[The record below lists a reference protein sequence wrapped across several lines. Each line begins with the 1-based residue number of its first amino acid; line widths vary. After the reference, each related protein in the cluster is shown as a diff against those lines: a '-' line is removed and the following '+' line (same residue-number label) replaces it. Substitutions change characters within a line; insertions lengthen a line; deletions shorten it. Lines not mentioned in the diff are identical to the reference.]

1 MRWTDILRL
10 TVLQYRENRLRN
22 FLCALAVTVG
32 VFSLVLLSNIGS
44 FAAAQVTGM
53 LDEIGLQGMTVFLK
67 DSKSGE
73 ALSTAFAACMEEQV
87 ENVDSVTPVKFAGGT
102 YQKGHRSGN
111 VALIGATESVWETLD
126 LEFLYGQGF
135 VDGDM
140 VDIQNPIVISD
151 RFARELFSRN
161 NIVGKQFYITIDGYQ
176 DRYTVIGVVRDQL
189 EMFGGILGSFIPELA
204 YVPLD
209 ALSPSGKADQIL
221 FSSDAETAELEETLQ
236 TLSSDLLGMRSTL
249 SVQNLTG
256 FLDQIRQAAR
266 QVQWF
271 FLFISGFSIL
281 VALFAIENSMLS
293 AIQEMREEFVLY
305 RVIGLRK
312 TDIVRLI
319 FAQSTGVCLLGSA
332 LGILL
337 GAAAVWL
344 IRAVLLPG
352 FTLAFEN
359 ILFIVPGAVLFGM
372 LSGILPAAII
382 LRRINKELYD

>member
-32 VFSLVLLSNIGS
+32 VCSLVLLSNIGS
-44 FAAAQVTGM
+44 FAASQVTGM
-53 LDEIGLQGMTVFLK
+53 LDGIGLQGMTVFLK
-67 DSKSGE
+67 DSKNGE
-73 ALSTAFAACMEEQV
+73 VLSAAFAACMEEQV
-87 ENVDSVTPVKFAGGT
+87 EDIDSVTPIKFAGGT

-111 VALIGATESVWETLD
+111 VALIGATESVWETLN
-126 LEFLYGQGF
+126 LEFLHGQGF

-140 VDIQNPIVISD
+140 VDVQNPIVVSD
-151 RFARELFSRN
+151 RFARELFLRDN
-161 NIVGKQFYITIDGYQ
+161 AVGKQFYITIDGHQ
-176 DRYTVIGVVRDQL
+176 ARYTVVGVVRDQL

-204 YVPLD
+204 YIPLD

-221 FSSDAETAELEETLQ
+221 FSSGAEASEMEEALQ
-236 TLSSDLLGMRSTL
+236 TLGGDLLGMQSTL

-266 QVQWF
+266 QVQCF

-312 TDIVRLI
+312 KDIVRLI
-319 FAQSTGVCLLGSA
+319 LAQSTGICLLGSV
-332 LGILL
+332 LGILF

-352 FTLAFEN
+352 FTLALEN
-359 ILFIVPGAVLFGM
+359 ILFIVPGSILFGV
-372 LSGILPAAII
+372 LSGILPATVI

>member
-67 DSKSGE
+67 DSKNGE

-140 VDIQNPIVISD
+140 VDVQNPIVISD
-151 RFARELFSRN
+151 RFARELFSRD
-161 NIVGKQFYITIDGYQ
+161 NIVGKQFYITIDGHQ

-209 ALSPSGKADQIL
+209 VLSPSGKADQIL
-221 FSSDAETAELEETLQ
+221 FSSDAEASEMEEALQ
-236 TLSSDLLGMRSTL
+236 TLGGDLLGMQSTL

-337 GAAAVWL
+337 GAEAVWL

-382 LRRINKELYD
+382 LRRINKVLSH

>member
-10 TVLQYRENRLRN
+10 TALQYRENRLRN

-32 VFSLVLLSNIGS
+32 VCSLVLLSNIGS
-44 FAAAQVTGM
+44 FAASQVTGM
-53 LDEIGLQGMTVFLK
+53 LDGIGLQGMTVFLK
-67 DSKSGE
+67 DSKNGE
-73 ALSTAFAACMEEQV
+73 VLSAAFADCMEEQV
-87 ENVDSVTPVKFAGGT
+87 EDIDSVTPIKFAGGT

-111 VALIGATESVWETLD
+111 VALIGATESVWETLN
-126 LEFLYGQGF
+126 LEFLHGQGF

-140 VDIQNPIVISD
+140 VDVQNPIVVSD
-151 RFARELFSRN
+151 RFARELFLRDN
-161 NIVGKQFYITIDGYQ
+161 AVGKQFYITIDGHQ
-176 DRYTVIGVVRDQL
+176 ARYTVVGVVRDQL

-204 YVPLD
+204 YIPLD

-221 FSSDAETAELEETLQ
+221 FSSGAEASEMEEALQ
-236 TLSSDLLGMRSTL
+236 TLGGDLLGMRSTL

-266 QVQWF
+266 QVQCF

-312 TDIVRLI
+312 KDIVRLI
-319 FAQSTGVCLLGSA
+319 LAQSTGICLLGSV
-332 LGILL
+332 LGILF

-352 FTLAFEN
+352 FTLALEN
-359 ILFIVPGAVLFGM
+359 ILFIVPGSILFGV
-372 LSGILPAAII
+372 LSGILPATVI

>member
-1 MRWTDILRL
+1 
-10 TVLQYRENRLRN
+10 
-22 FLCALAVTVG
+22 
-32 VFSLVLLSNIGS
+32 
-44 FAAAQVTGM
+44 
-53 LDEIGLQGMTVFLK
+53 
-67 DSKSGE
+67 
-73 ALSTAFAACMEEQV
+73 MEE
-87 ENVDSVTPVKFAGGT
+87 A
-102 YQKGHRSGN
+102 
-111 VALIGATESVWETLD
+111 
-126 LEFLYGQGF
+126 
-135 VDGDM
+135 
-140 VDIQNPIVISD
+140 
-151 RFARELFSRN
+151 
-161 NIVGKQFYITIDGYQ
+161 
-176 DRYTVIGVVRDQL
+176 
-189 EMFGGILGSFIPELA
+189 
-204 YVPLD
+204 
-209 ALSPSGKADQIL
+209 
-221 FSSDAETAELEETLQ
+221 LQ
-236 TLSSDLLGMRSTL
+236 TLGGDLLGMQSTL

-337 GAAAVWL
+337 GAEAVWL

-372 LSGILPAAII
+372 LSGILPAAVI

>member
-32 VFSLVLLSNIGS
+32 VCSLVLLSNIGS
-44 FAAAQVTGM
+44 FAASQVTGM
-53 LDEIGLQGMTVFLK
+53 LDGIGLQGMTVFLK
-67 DSKSGE
+67 DSKNGE
-73 ALSTAFAACMEEQV
+73 VLSAAFAACMEEQV
-87 ENVDSVTPVKFAGGT
+87 EDIDSVTPIKFAGGT
-102 YQKGHRSGN
+102 YQKGHQSGN
-111 VALIGATESVWETLD
+111 VALIGATESVWETLN
-126 LEFLYGQGF
+126 LEFLHGQGF

-140 VDIQNPIVISD
+140 VDVQNPIVVSD
-151 RFARELFSRN
+151 RFARELFLRDN
-161 NIVGKQFYITIDGYQ
+161 AVGKQFYITIDGHQ
-176 DRYTVIGVVRDQL
+176 ARYTVVGVVRDQL

-204 YVPLD
+204 YIPLD

-221 FSSDAETAELEETLQ
+221 FSSGAEASEMEEALQ
-236 TLSSDLLGMRSTL
+236 TLGGDLLGMQSTL

-266 QVQWF
+266 QVQCF

-312 TDIVRLI
+312 KDIVRLI
-319 FAQSTGVCLLGSA
+319 LAQSTGICLLGSV
-332 LGILL
+332 LGILF

-352 FTLAFEN
+352 FTLALEN
-359 ILFIVPGAVLFGM
+359 ILFIVPGSILFGV
-372 LSGILPAAII
+372 LSGILPATVI